1 MSEKLN
7 VLVMDRCDPSQ
18 NMSRFYVLRI
28 ERSLFGDPTLV
39 REWGR
44 TGQRGR
50 HVIEIHQTEDKAL
63 EALETWLRRKQRR
76 GYQVRN
82 TSTASHP

>member
-7 VLVMDRCDPSQ
+7 VLVLDRCDPSQ

-28 ERSLFGDPTLV
+28 EPSLFGDPTLV

-44 TGQRGR
+44 SGHRGR
-50 HVIEIHQTEDKAL
+50 QMIEIHSSEDKAI
-63 EALETWLRRKQRR
+63 EAPENQLRRKQGR
-76 GYQVRN
+76 GYRVRN
-82 TSTASHP
+82 TEIADWP

>member
-7 VLVMDRCDPSQ
+7 VLVLDRCDPSQ
-18 NMSRFYVLRI
+18 NISRFYVLRI

-44 TGQRGR
+44 IGYRGR
-50 HVIEIHQTEDKAL
+50 QRIEIHHSEEKAAEAL
-63 EALETWLRRKQRR
+63 EAWLRRKQRR
-76 GYQVRN
+76 GYRMRG
-82 TSTASHP
+82 P

>member
-7 VLVMDRCDPSQ
+7 VLVLDRCDPSQ
-18 NMSRFYVLRI
+18 DVSRFYVLRI

-44 TGQRGR
+44 IGSRGR
-50 HVIEIHQTEDKAL
+50 QRIEIHPLEEKAAEAL
-63 EALETWLRRKQRR
+63 EAWLRRKQRR
-76 GYQVRN
+76 GYRMRG
-82 TSTASHP
+82 S

>member
-7 VLVMDRCDPSQ
+7 VLVLDRCDPSQ
-18 NMSRFYVLRI
+18 NVSRFYVLRI

-44 TGQRGR
+44 IGQRGR
-50 HVIEIHQTEDKAL
+50 QMIELHLSEHEAVEAL
-63 EALETWLRRKQRR
+63 EAWLRRKQRR
-76 GYQVRN
+76 GYQIRK
-82 TSTASHP
+82 A

>member
-7 VLVMDRCDPSQ
+7 VLVLDRCDPSQ

-28 ERSLFGDPTLV
+28 EPSLFGDSTLV

-44 TGQRGR
+44 SGQKGR
-50 HVIEIHQTEDKAL
+50 QMIEIHSSEAQAI

-82 TSTASHP
+82 I

>member
-1 MSEKLN
+1 MPDKLN
-7 VLVMDRCDPSQ
+7 VLVLDRCDPSQ
-18 NMSRFYVLRI
+18 NVSRFYVLRI

-44 TGQRGR
+44 SGQWGR
-50 HVIEIHQTEDKAL
+50 QMIEIHRSEGKAI
-63 EALETWLRRKQRR
+63 EALEPWLRRKQRR

-82 TSTASHP
+82 T

>member
-7 VLVMDRCDPSQ
+7 VLVLERCDPAQ
-18 NMSRFYVLRI
+18 NVSRYYVLRI
-28 ERSLFGDPTLV
+28 EPSLFGDPTLV

-44 TGQRGR
+44 IGQRGR
-50 HVIEIHQTEDKAL
+50 QRIEIYPTTDCAV

-76 GYQVRN
+76 GYHLRN
-82 TSTASHP
+82 S

>member
-7 VLVMDRCDPSQ
+7 VLVLDRCDPSQ
-18 NMSRFYVLRI
+18 NVSRFYVLRI

-44 TGQRGR
+44 IGQRGR
-50 HVIEIHQTEDKAL
+50 QMIELHPSEHEAVEAL
-63 EALETWLRRKQRR
+63 EAWLRRKQRR
-76 GYQVRN
+76 GSQIRE
-82 TSTASHP
+82 A

>member
-7 VLVMDRCDPSQ
+7 VLILDRCDPSQ
-18 NMSRFYVLRI
+18 NVSRFYVLRI

-44 TGQRGR
+44 IGSRGR
-50 HVIEIHQTEDKAL
+50 HRIEIHQSEEKAA
-63 EALETWLRRKQRR
+63 EALASWLRRKQWR
-76 GYQVRN
+76 GYRLRG
-82 TSTASHP
+82 S

>member
-1 MSEKLN
+1 MPDKLN
-7 VLVMDRCDPSQ
+7 VLVLDRCDPSQ

-28 ERSLFGDPTLV
+28 ERSLFGDPALV

-44 TGQRGR
+44 SGQRGR
-50 HVIEIHQTEDKAL
+50 QMIEIHPSEDKAI

-76 GYQVRN
+76 GYQVR
-82 TSTASHP
+82 SI